1 MELRYTGHPLLDV
14 GVATITAFA
23 DKSDPAEVTE
33 SDLEAIADYMEREYS
48 KNPMKSFLT
57 VIFPNSGFTQPAF
70 ETQPEKR
77 AAYAESVLRA
87 WRTPSTS
94 EERCVFF
101 GTPATRRVFR
111 ETLPLVGAESSF
123 NFYVDGQAGLP
134 ISGTAMLAIQA
145 FPLGSL
151 KCGGRALL
159 LHAENPDV
167 TLSFARRALQAN
179 RNYLS
184 LAAQADKAADS
195 KYPRTQII
203 ARLVE
208 ADVERQDYELCS
220 LTAYHLTNYGTSADV
235 GIYHVPLPISRFLK
249 LATDATYSKAWQAI
263 VQRAWERS
271 GDSENNG
278 VQRDEYDSP
287 VSRNVLFED
296 LFALPTDAQRFLRT
310 HFLRLPAVRNLAKS
324 DPRRTYD
331 LRDEVDLISWPL
343 TRLFMKEVM
352 NVDPER
358 IDAIRHMGDKLAEYI
373 NDTGDVRLFRTFLHG
388 RNRGID
394 YQELR
399 TRLIRADY
407 ASARQGKL
415 LFTQDE
421 FIGVFEN
428 SEDRFWWLMARD
440 LVLIRMI
447 ERLHELHWIADHREE
462 LAPASA
468 EIEEEVVAA
477 DGAVG

>member
-1 MELRYTGHPLLDV
+1 MELRYTGHPLVDV

-23 DKSDPAEVTE
+23 DKSDPSEVTE
-33 SDLEAIADYMEREYS
+33 ADLDAIADYMEREYS
-48 KNPMKSFLT
+48 KNPMKSFLS
-57 VIFPNSGFTQPAF
+57 VLFPNSGFTQPAF
-70 ETQPEKR
+70 ETQPAKR
-77 AAYAESVLRA
+77 AAYAERVLRA
-87 WRTPSTS
+87 WRTNSPSD
-94 EERCVFF
+94 ERCVFF
-101 GTPATRRVFR
+101 DTPATRRVFR

-123 NFYVDGQAGLP
+123 NFYSDGDSGLP
-134 ISGTAMLAIQA
+134 VSGTALLAIQA

-159 LHAENPDV
+159 IHAENPEV

-179 RNYLS
+179 RTYLS

-208 ADVERQDYELCS
+208 ADAERQDYELCS
-220 LTAYHLTNYGTSADV
+220 LSAYHLTNYGTSADV

-249 LATDATYSKAWQAI
+249 LATDATYGKAWRAI

-271 GDSENNG
+271 GDSEQSV
-278 VQRDEYDSP
+278 VQRDAYDSP
-287 VSRNVLFED
+287 ANRNVLFED
-296 LFALPTDAQRFLRT
+296 LFSLPMDAQRFLRT
-310 HFLRLPAVRNLAKS
+310 HFLRMPRVRNMAKT
-324 DPRRTYD
+324 DPRRAYNPAG
-331 LRDEVDLISWPL
+331 EVELISWPL
-343 TRLFMKEVM
+343 TQLFMQEVM

-358 IDAIRHMGDKLAEYI
+358 IEAIRRMADQLAGYI
-373 NDTGDVRLFRTFLHG
+373 NDTGDLRLFRTFLHG
-388 RNRGID
+388 RNRSID

-428 SEDRFWWLMARD
+428 SDDRFWWLMARD
-440 LVLIRMI
+440 LVLIRLI
-447 ERLHELHWIADHREE
+447 ERLHELDWIAEHREV
-462 LAPASA
+462 LAPAVDEEA
-468 EIEEEVVAA
+468 EEMAA
-477 DGAVG
+477 TNGIVD